1 MLSCDGMGGLM
12 TVIAVS
18 GSVVVLLALGR
29 QKLLENCLHSL
40 QSPEDED
47 ACRLQNDPAPVSRT
61 RLPPFSV
68 IIKQMKEEKGQ
79 NSTREESNWGRI
91 LVEKKVNTNFNS
103 DVLQSTKSS
112 KSSMVSAQETCSG
125 GDVLVKKKVRFSED
139 VVEPGS
145 NGKEYRKQQTLAM
158 RERLTPQEN
167 CSRNNHY
174 HYHQQQ
180 HQQQQQKQKHG
191 INNHPSS
198 QSCKSWI
205 SDDAEQQMS
214 HRDQVKSSLPA
225 NRMVLY
231 NAIIQSRSRRSLA
244 QYD

>member
-1 MLSCDGMGGLM
+1 M

-47 ACRLQNDPAPVSRT
+47 ACRLENDSAPVSWT

-79 NSTREESNWGRI
+79 KSTREESNWGRI

-112 KSSMVSAQETCSG
+112 KSSMVYAQETCSG
-125 GDVLVKKKVRFSED
+125 RDVLVKKKVRFSED

-167 CSRNNHY
+167 CSQNNHY

-180 HQQQQQKQKHG
+180 QQQPQQKQKHG
-191 INNHPSS
+191 INNHPSSQS

>member
-40 QSPEDED
+40 QSSEDED
-47 ACRLQNDPAPVSRT
+47 ACRLENDPAPVSWT

-79 NSTREESNWGRI
+79 KSTREESNWGRI

-125 GDVLVKKKVRFSED
+125 GNVSVKKKVRFSED

-158 RERLTPQEN
+158 RERLTSQEN
-167 CSRNNHY
+167 CSWNNHHRY
-174 HYHQQQ
+174 
-180 HQQQQQKQKHG
+180 HQQQQQQQHG

-205 SDDAEQQMS
+205 SGDAEQQMS

-244 QYD
+244 QHY

>member
-1 MLSCDGMGGLM
+1 MKEAMLSCDGMGGLM

-79 NSTREESNWGRI
+79 NSTREESNWGRL

-103 DVLQSTKSS
+103 DVFQSTKSS
-112 KSSMVSAQETCSG
+112 KSSMISAQETCSG
-125 GDVLVKKKVRFSED
+125 RDVLVKKKVRFSED

-180 HQQQQQKQKHG
+180 QQHG
-191 INNHPSS
+191 INNHPSSQS

-244 QYD
+244 QYY